1 MINLPSMKRFLT
13 ICVGLLSVATF
24 GQALPYT
31 SITNI
36 QYVSATDLANC
47 NDTSAYLGDTVMTYG
62 IVVTPGDR
70 SEVASG
76 SVQGGHRPFLFIVDT
91 VAQGAAGA
99 WRGMEVMGVYTNA
112 QGQLLPIPNIEYLIP
127 GDLVKVVGRV
137 GVYNNGNQLE
147 TIDANSIQVMGSRPL
162 PTQLKSR

>member
-91 VAQGAAGA
+91 VAQGCCRRLARHGSHGSIHQCSRSAAP
-99 WRGMEVMGVYTNA
+99 YS
-112 QGQLLPIPNIEYLIP
+112 QY
-127 GDLVKVVGRV
+127 
-137 GVYNNGNQLE
+137 
-147 TIDANSIQVMGSRPL
+147 
-162 PTQLKSR
+162 